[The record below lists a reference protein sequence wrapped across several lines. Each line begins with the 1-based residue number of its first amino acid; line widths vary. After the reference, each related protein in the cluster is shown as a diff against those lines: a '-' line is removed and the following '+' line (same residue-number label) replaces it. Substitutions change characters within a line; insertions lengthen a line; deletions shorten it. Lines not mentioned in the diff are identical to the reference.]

1 MEGGIRAGDGAV
13 AHEPDRW
20 EHPQLW
26 PEEAGQTRGWGSP
39 MAGVAGEVGGAP
51 WRLRCQAEELEE
63 LLRTRRQGVVGMGLP
78 RVRHLQQQGTGLTYR
93 GMCFLL

>member
-1 MEGGIRAGDGAV
+1 M

-20 EHPQLW
+20 EYPQSYGV
-26 PEEAGQTRGWGSP
+26 PEEAGQIWGWGSP
-39 MAGVAGEVGGAP
+39 MVGVAGEVEGAP
-51 WRLRCQAEELEE
+51 WRLKCQAEELEE
-63 LLRTRRQGVVGMGLP
+63 LLRTRRQGIVGMGLP